1 MDGIFF
7 DETSNDCARFG
18 YYSELRAYVKAK
30 GGVAKVVL
38 NPGTRTGECYMA
50 AGDIIITFEDT
61 YANYVGWQPS
71 GWESAYAASRFW
83 HLVINTSE
91 ADLANAI
98 ALSKSRNVGW
108 VYVTPD
114 VLNNPWDTLP
124 ANSYWTQQL
133 QLARG

>member
-1 MDGIFF
+1 
-7 DETSNDCARFG
+7 
-18 YYSELRAYVKAK
+18 VKAK

-61 YANYVGWQPS
+61 YANCVGWQPS

-83 HLVINTSE
+83 HPVINTSE

-124 ANSYWTQQL
+124 ANSYWTQQP